1 MAVWKKIILK
11 DDDAQLAQVTAS
23 SVNLGSS
30 IPEGTTSQDVLVIDD
45 AGNVKKIAQAD
56 VQGSDTTYAAG
67 TSLILSG
74 GTTFSVVQG
83 NITHSQL
90 GGYVENEHI
99 DWTQANQGPIHTS
112 NYTDNTYTG
121 GDGIDISDSNVVS
134 TSTNQGHV
142 TQVGALTAGSIGTG
156 FGTISTGNNIST
168 TATLTAGTANVSS
181 LNSDTATVTTQLT
194 AGSIVSP
201 QVEITGS
208 LLVNGSLIYNDNTY
222 AETTASITAGS
233 TIWGDSS
240 DDTHYFSGSVNVSGQ
255 LSASSFVGDGSQ
267 ITGLTAAQANNSSLV
282 DGSGITGF
290 TYNGNGGATV
300 SVQTYETS
308 ITAGADGLFI
318 DDNDIKTQHIADLAI
333 TNAKIAAGAISSD
346 KLNNNM
352 VAGLTYIGTDVLTG
366 DYEILSSTADG
377 SALGKVTLTTI
388 ASFISASLDSQYSD
402 NVGTVTSVQMG
413 SNDTVSG
420 ITLAVTNGDG
430 AATMSLTGNASINNA
445 NWSSG
450 QLSIANGG
458 TGESTRGAAAN
469 ALLNGSLTNGVNP
482 FTIGD
487 ASDKITIPGDLTV
500 AGAVV
505 SIDTTNLEITDKF
518 ILIGSGSTT
527 SDIGIQFGETVSK
540 GNTLF
545 WDKSYGG
552 GVQGGDED
560 DGRFAIGYNVNSTV
574 YDSSTNADFELEA
587 TGVAYHLAGVYSGS
601 NPETFNAEQIGNIK
615 LDAGAAYIYA

>member
-23 SVNLGSS
+23 QVNLGSA
-30 IPEGTTSQDVLVIDD
+30 ILPGTTAQDVLVIDD
-45 AGNVKKIAQAD
+45 DGNVRKIAQAD

-67 TSLILSG
+67 TSLTLSG
-74 GTTFSVVQG
+74 ASTFSVVQG
-83 NITHSQL
+83 NITHSAL
-90 GGYVENEHI
+90 YGYVDNEHI
-99 DWTQANQGPIHTS
+99 DWTLANQGPIHTS

-142 TQVGALTAGSIGTG
+142 TQVGALTAGSIGG
-156 FGTISTGNNIST
+156 AFGTISTGNNITT
-168 TATLTAGTANVSS
+168 TATVTAGTANVSS
-181 LNSDTATVTTQLT
+181 LNTDTATVTTQLT

-208 LLVNGSLIYNDNTY
+208 LTVNGSLIYNDTAY
-222 AETTASITAGS
+222 STTIAQTTTGS

-255 LSASSFVGDGSQ
+255 LSASSFVGNGSQ
-267 ITGLTAAQANNSSLV
+267 ITGLTAAQANNSALSN
-282 DGSGITGF
+282 GSGVTLSDYDGTSAQEISIDTYLATITSDALGL
-290 TYNGNGGATV
+290 YIGNDA
-300 SVQTYETS
+300 
-308 ITAGADGLFI
+308 I
-318 DDNDIKTQHIADLAI
+318 DTQHIADLAI
-333 TNAKIAAGAISSD
+333 TNAKIASGAISSD
-346 KLNNNM
+346 KLNANM

-366 DYEILSSTADG
+366 DYEILSSTSDG

-402 NVGTVTSVQMG
+402 NTGTVTSVTG
-413 SNDTVSG
+413 TGTVSG
-420 ITLAVTNGDG
+420 ISLSASTTGG

-487 ASDKITIPGDLTV
+487 VSDKITIPGDLTV

-505 SIDTTNLEITDKF
+505 SIDTTNLEITDRF

-552 GVQGGDED
+552 AVQGGETG
-560 DGRFAIGYNVNSTV
+560 DGRFAIGHNVNSSV
-574 YDSSTNADFELEA
+574 YDSSTNADFELEPA
-587 TGVAYHLAGVYSGS
+587 AVAYHLAGVYSGS
-601 NPETFNAEQIGNIK
+601 DPQTFNAEQIGNIK

>member
-23 SVNLGSS
+23 QVNLGAN
-30 IPEGTTSQDVLVIDD
+30 IPEGDTSLDVLVIDD
-45 AGNVKKIAQAD
+45 AGNVKKLAQSS

-67 TSLILSG
+67 TSLTISAA
-74 GTTFSVVQG
+74 TFSVVQG

-99 DWTQANQGPIHTS
+99 DWTLANQGPIHTS

-142 TQVGALTAGSIGTG
+142 TQVGALTAGSIGG
-156 FGTISTGNNIST
+156 AFGTISTGNNITT
-168 TATLTAGTANVSS
+168 TATVTAGTANVSS
-181 LNSDTATVTTQLT
+181 LNTDTATVTTQLT

-208 LLVNGSLIYNDNTY
+208 LTVNGSLIYNDTAY
-222 AETTASITAGS
+222 STTIAQTTTGS
-233 TIWGDSS
+233 TIWGDSD

-255 LSASSFVGDGSQ
+255 LSASSFVGNGSQ
-267 ITGLTAAQANNSSLV
+267 ITGLTAAQANNSALS
-282 DGSGITGF
+282 DGSGIVLADYDGTSAQEISVD
-290 TYNGNGGATV
+290 TYG
-300 SVQTYETS
+300 TS
-308 ITAGADGLFI
+308 ITSDALGLYI
-318 DDNDIKTQHIADLAI
+318 GNNDIDTQHIADFAI
-333 TNAKIAAGAISSD
+333 TNAKIASGAISSD
-346 KLNNNM
+346 KLNANM

-366 DYEILSSTADG
+366 AYEILSSTGDG
-377 SALGKVTLTTI
+377 SALGKVTLTTL
-388 ASFISASLDSQYSD
+388 ASFVSASLDSQYSD
-402 NVGTVTSVQMG
+402 NTGTVTSVQMG
-413 SNDTVSG
+413 SNTTVSG
-420 ITLAVTNGDG
+420 ITLAVTNGTG

-469 ALLNGSLTNGVNP
+469 ALLNGTLGGGTFN
-482 FTIGD
+482 IGD
-487 ASDKITIPGDLTV
+487 ASDNITIPGDLTV

-505 SIDTTNLEITDKF
+505 SINTTNLEITDKF

-552 GVQGGDED
+552 AVQGGDAN
-560 DGRFAIGYNVNSTV
+560 DGRFAIGHNVNSSV
-574 YDSSTNADFELEA
+574 YDSSTNADFELEPA
-587 TGVAYHLAGVYSGS
+587 AVAYHLAGVYSGS
-601 NPETFNAEQIGNIK
+601 DPQTNNAEQIGNIK